1 MHCPQRPAL
10 RMASDTPGLGR
21 ASASTRRTLLYGWLH
36 TILTRSQR
44 FSAAA
49 RTNLSGPNIRTRL
62 GFEPL
67 RLSEGD
73 MKEEVTRRT

>member
-1 MHCPQRPAL
+1 MGPRPPPLAPGT
-10 RMASDTPGLGR
+10 TPLHT
-21 ASASTRRTLLYGWLH
+21 STLLYGWLH

-49 RTNLSGPNIRTRL
+49 RTNLSGPNMRTRL